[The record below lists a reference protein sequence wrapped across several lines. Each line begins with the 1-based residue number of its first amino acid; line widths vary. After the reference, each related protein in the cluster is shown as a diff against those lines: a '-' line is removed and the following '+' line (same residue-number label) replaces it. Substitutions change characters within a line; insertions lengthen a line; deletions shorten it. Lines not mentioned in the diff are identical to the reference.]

1 LRSQG
6 GLQLELTG
14 VDRLLSYARD
24 LGVQKARP
32 VGAGESAV
40 DSANTPTRADRN
52 REIEANDGV
61 RVSLSSAASQVPSV
75 DAAGQA
81 AEASAA
87 SLEGALPKPEG
98 SARGNAPD
106 GYIQRD
112 PAMRGTR
119 IAIRA

>member
-1 LRSQG
+1 M
-6 GLQLELTG
+6 ELTG

-24 LGVQKARP
+24 LGVEKARP
-32 VGAGESAV
+32 AGGAERAV

-61 RVSLSSAASQVPSV
+61 RVSLSSAASPASPT
-75 DAAGQA
+75 DAAERTAQ
-81 AEASAA
+81 ASAA
-87 SLEGALPKPEG
+87 SLEGALPKGERAA
-98 SARGNAPD
+98 SGNAPE